1 MHYDEHVE
9 VWRTLMP
16 SFVAFSSV
24 LGTMVT
30 ESDYSVTITGHVVCL
45 VALSGFDLMPLEGHS
60 VLEDIPC
67 RRGADQSTVGTI
79 SHYR

>member
-1 MHYDEHVE
+1 M
-9 VWRTLMP
+9 TTFST
-16 SFVAFSSV
+16 SFVAFTA
-24 LGTMVT
+24 GYNGDR